1 MQLEL
6 SPEDRAVLE
15 QIVDR
20 ALSEMRVE
28 ARRTTTPRFHDDL
41 LAEEERVKAL
51 LERIKA
57 LAS

>member
-6 SPEDRAVLE
+6 SPEDRAILE
-15 QIVDR
+15 QIIER
-20 ALSEMRVE
+20 ALAEMRVE
-28 ARRTTTPRFHDDL
+28 ARRTTTPQYHDDL
-41 LAEEERVKAL
+41 RAEQERVKAL